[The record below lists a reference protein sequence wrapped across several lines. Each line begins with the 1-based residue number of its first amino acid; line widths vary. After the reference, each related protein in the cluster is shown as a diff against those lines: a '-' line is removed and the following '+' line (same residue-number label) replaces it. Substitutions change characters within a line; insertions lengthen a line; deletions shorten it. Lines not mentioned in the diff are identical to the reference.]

1 MSDIL
6 LKRLLNLI
14 PICILVYTMVFFLL
28 RIAPGDPA
36 TAVLGDNA
44 TAEAVAALKAK
55 MGLDRSLLEQYW
67 DGLFDLLRGDFGRS
81 LTSGLPVTDQILS
94 ALPYTLHL
102 AFASL
107 GLGLVLGIPMGTLSA
122 IRRDGLFDHGSRVVS
137 LAGLSVPSF
146 VLGIV
151 LMLAFSIHFPILPAV
166 GGGKAGDP
174 LSILRHL
181 VLPATT
187 LGLIMM
193 AYVMRVTRNAM
204 LNVLGED
211 YIRTARA
218 KGLPEWKVILF
229 HAFPNCLVPLISL
242 AAINFIT
249 LVSSSVMIEII
260 FSRQGL
266 GRLLVSAMRQ
276 RDYVSLQS
284 VLVVYAMLIIA
295 VNMTA
300 DILYSLAN
308 PRIRAK

>member
-1 MSDIL
+1 MTDII

-14 PICILVYTMVFFLL
+14 PICVLVYSMVFFLL

-44 TAEAVAALKAK
+44 TAEAVAALKTR
-55 MGLDRSLLEQYW
+55 MGLDRSLLVQYW
-67 DGLFDLLRGDFGRS
+67 DGLTNLLQGDFGRS

-107 GLGLVLGIPMGTLSA
+107 GLGLMLGIPMGMLSA
-122 IRRDGLFDHGSRVVS
+122 VWRDGLFDHGTRVIS

-146 VLGIV
+146 VLGIM
-151 LMLAFSIHFPILPAV
+151 LMLIFAIHFAILPAV
-166 GGGKAGDP
+166 GGGNANDP

-204 LNVLGED
+204 LNVLSED

-218 KGLPEWKVILF
+218 KGLPEWKVILL

-300 DILYSLAN
+300 DILYGLVN

>member
-1 MSDIL
+1 MMSIF
-6 LKRLLNLI
+6 LKRIVNLV
-14 PICILVYTMVFFLL
+14 PICVLVYTMVFCLM

-44 TAEAVAALKAK
+44 SAAAVAALKAK
-55 MGLDRSLLEQYW
+55 MGLDRPLLTQYW
-67 DGLFDLLRGDFGRS
+67 DGLVDLLRGDFGRS
-81 LTSGLPVTDQILS
+81 LTTGLPVTDQILS
-94 ALPYTLHL
+94 ALPFTLHL
-102 AFASL
+102 ALASL
-107 GLGLVLGIPMGTLSA
+107 ALGLILGVPMGVLSA
-122 IRRDGLFDHGSRVVS
+122 VHRGGMLDHSARVAS

-151 LMLAFSIHFPILPAV
+151 LMMIFTIHLPLLPAV
-166 GGGKAGDP
+166 GGGRAGD
-174 LSILRHL
+174 LSSILRHL
-181 VLPATT
+181 ALPATT

-204 LNVLGED
+204 LDVLSED
-211 YIRTARA
+211 YVRTARA
-218 KGLPEWKVILF
+218 KGLPEWRVVLL

-242 AAINFIT
+242 TAINFIT

-276 RDYVSLQS
+276 RDYISLQS

-295 VNMTA
+295 VNMVA
-300 DILYSLAN
+300 DILYSVAN
-308 PRIRAK
+308 PRIRSK

>member
-1 MSDIL
+1 MTDIL

-14 PICILVYTMVFFLL
+14 PICVLVYTMVFFLL

-67 DGLFDLLRGDFGRS
+67 DGLVDLLHGDFGMS

-107 GLGLVLGIPMGTLSA
+107 GLGLVLGIPMGMVSA

-151 LMLAFSIHFPILPAV
+151 LMLIFTIHIPILPAV

-204 LNVLGED
+204 LNVLSED

-218 KGLPEWKVILF
+218 KGLPEWKVILL

-300 DILYSLAN
+300 DILYSLVN